1 MQVTHAALEEAHAA
15 LDKQRVALHE
25 ANAAKLALQT
35 ELRAFKEEAH
45 VVLARD
51 AEKEGG
57 EGRREDAGESL
68 AQAHTVMLVS
78 ICLCRVCSLTLLFTH
93 T

>member
-1 MQVTHAALEEAHAA
+1 VQVTHAALEEAHAA

-68 AQAHTVMLVS
+68 AQAHAAVLVS
-78 ICLCRVCSLTLLFTH
+78 ICLCCICSLALLFTH